1 MDNQLDKAAL
11 PPVRPSFFGPP
22 ANWHLWSRMGQR
34 FWGGV
39 LFGIGLGLF
48 VAKFLQE
55 LELWKYALV
64 GFIAI
69 ALIGGGL
76 GIAVQAARRTLQ
88 REKNQPKN
96 Q

>member
-1 MDNQLDKAAL
+1 
-11 PPVRPSFFGPP
+11 
-22 ANWHLWSRMGQR
+22 MGQR